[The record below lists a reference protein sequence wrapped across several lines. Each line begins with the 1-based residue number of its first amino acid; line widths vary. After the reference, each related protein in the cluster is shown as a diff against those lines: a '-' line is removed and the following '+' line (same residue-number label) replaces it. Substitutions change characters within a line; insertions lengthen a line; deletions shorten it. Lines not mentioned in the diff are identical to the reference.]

1 MAVRLQLNGHTLD
14 IERAE
19 LCDTSGR
26 LVQLR
31 PQALSVLLELAR
43 RAGEVVTKRDLMTRV
58 WPGVVVTDDS
68 LVQCI
73 VEVRRALGDAR
84 QRIVRTI
91 PRRGYMLIA
100 DETSAPIDSPPA
112 LSRRLRVAVTSIGLV
127 AAAALVVWLLGVPGF
142 DAVRSKPASVADGT
156 SLAVLPLREL
166 NAGTGATA
174 PDGVGLA
181 YMIAG

>member
-58 WPGVVVTDDS
+58 WPR
-68 LVQCI
+68 C
-73 VEVRRALGDAR
+73 RRHG
-84 QRIVRTI
+84 
-91 PRRGYMLIA
+91 
-100 DETSAPIDSPPA
+100 
-112 LSRRLRVAVTSIGLV
+112 
-127 AAAALVVWLLGVPGF
+127 
-142 DAVRSKPASVADGT
+142 
-156 SLAVLPLREL
+156 
-166 NAGTGATA
+166 
-174 PDGVGLA
+174 
-181 YMIAG
+181 